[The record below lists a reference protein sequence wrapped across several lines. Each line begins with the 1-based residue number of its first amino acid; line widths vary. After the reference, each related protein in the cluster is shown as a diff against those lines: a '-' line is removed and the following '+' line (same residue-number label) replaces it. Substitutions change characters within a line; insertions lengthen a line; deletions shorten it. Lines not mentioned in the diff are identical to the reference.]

1 MEERK
6 GGADRGRRPTTAGG
20 KALMARVLIVDDD
33 ELIGEMLSF
42 MVEDMGH
49 SASCATT
56 LRAGFE
62 KASSE
67 NFDVMFL
74 DIKMPDGN
82 GLDLLP
88 KIRELSSHPEVIII
102 TGSGDPDGAE
112 LAIKNGAWDYVQK
125 SSSTKQMLLP
135 FVRALQ
141 YRAQKNARKPVAA
154 LKLNGLIGKSPT
166 MKVCLDLLAQA
177 AHSEV
182 NVLLTGETGTGK
194 EVFARAIHEN
204 SSRAG
209 ENFVVVDCTALP
221 ETLVESVLFG
231 HEKGSFTGADRAQ
244 IGLVKQADGGTLFL
258 DEIGELPLVIQK
270 AFLRVLQEHRFRPV
284 GAKRETESDFR
295 LIAATNRNLEKMV
308 EDGTFRS
315 DLLFRVQT
323 LTIELPALS
332 ARKDDI
338 KELAMYHMARV
349 CERYQIGTKGF
360 SPEFFDALMAYDWPG
375 NVRELVNALERAI
388 SDAYHEPT
396 LFPKH
401 LPLDLRVKVARSS
414 VRMEAGSDGASAVPH
429 GNAGRLQGRGG
440 APVPPGPSASDKRQH
455 QRSVPRFR
463 AIALAALCAAQR
475 ARPVPRFVIFPP

>member
-1 MEERK
+1 
-6 GGADRGRRPTTAGG
+6 
-20 KALMARVLIVDDD
+20 
-33 ELIGEMLSF
+33 MLSCV
-42 MVEDMGH
+42 VEDMGH
-49 SASCATT
+49 SVSSATT
-56 LRAGFE
+56 VEAGFK

-67 NFDVMFL
+67 AFDVIFL

-88 KIRELSSHPEVIII
+88 RIRELPSHPEVIII

-112 LAIKNGAWDYVQK
+112 LAIKNGAWDYIQK
-125 SSSTKQMLLP
+125 SSSTKEMLLP

-141 YRAQKNARKPVAA
+141 YRDQKNARKPLAA
-154 LKLNGLIGKSPT
+154 LKLNGVIGKSQT

-204 SSRAG
+204 SGRAD

-221 ETLVESVLFG
+221 ATLVESVLFG
-231 HEKGSFTGADRAQ
+231 HEKGSFTGADRTQ
-244 IGLVKQADGGTLFL
+244 TGLVKQADGGTLFL
-258 DEIGELPLVIQK
+258 DEIGELPLTMQK

-284 GAKRETESDFR
+284 GAKRESESNFR
-295 LIAATNRNLEKMV
+295 LIAATNRDLDKMV
-308 EDGTFRS
+308 QDGTFRS
-315 DLLFRVQT
+315 DLLFRVRT

-332 ARKDDI
+332 ERKDDI
-338 KELAMYHMARV
+338 KELAMHHMARV

-360 SPEFFDALMAYDWPG
+360 SPEFFDALMAHEWPG
-375 NVRELVNALERAI
+375 NVRELVNAIERAI

-414 VRMEAGSDGASAVPH
+414 VKKEAALTADGASASGTLAECRTAAERRYLRDLLLQTKGGIREACRVS
-429 GNAGRLQGRGG
+429 GLSRSRLYELLKEYGLSTG
-440 APVPPGPSASDKRQH
+440 S
-455 QRSVPRFR
+455 
-463 AIALAALCAAQR
+463 
-475 ARPVPRFVIFPP
+475 

>member
-1 MEERK
+1 
-6 GGADRGRRPTTAGG
+6 
-20 KALMARVLIVDDD
+20 MAQVLIVDDD
-33 ELIGEMLSF
+33 ELICEMLSF
-42 MVEDMGH
+42 VVEDMGH
-49 SASCATT
+49 AVSSATT
-56 LRAGFE
+56 LETGFK

-67 NFDVMFL
+67 AFDVIFL

-88 KIRELSSHPEVIII
+88 RIRELPSHPEVIII

-112 LAIKNGAWDYVQK
+112 LAIKNGAWDYIQK
-125 SSSTKQMLLP
+125 SSSTKEMLLP

-141 YRAQKNARKPVAA
+141 YREQKNARKPLAA
-154 LKLNGLIGKSPT
+154 LKLNGVIGKSPT

-204 SSRAG
+204 SGRAD

-221 ETLVESVLFG
+221 ATLVESVLFG
-231 HEKGSFTGADRAQ
+231 HEKGSFTGADRTQ
-244 IGLVKQADGGTLFL
+244 TGLVKQADGGTLFL
-258 DEIGELPLVIQK
+258 DEIGELPLTMQK

-284 GAKRETESDFR
+284 GAKRESESNFR
-295 LIAATNRNLEKMV
+295 LIAATNRNLDKMV
-308 EDGTFRS
+308 QDGTFRS
-315 DLLFRVQT
+315 DLLFRVRT

-338 KELAMYHMARV
+338 KELAMHHMARV

-360 SPEFFDALMAYDWPG
+360 SPEFFDALMAHEWPG
-375 NVRELVNALERAI
+375 NVRELVNAIERAI

-414 VRMEAGSDGASAVPH
+414 VKKEAASTADGASALGTLAECRTAAERRYLRDLLLQTKGGVREACRIS
-429 GNAGRLQGRGG
+429 GLKRSRLYELLKEYGLSTG
-440 APVPPGPSASDKRQH
+440 S
-455 QRSVPRFR
+455 
-463 AIALAALCAAQR
+463 
-475 ARPVPRFVIFPP
+475 

>member
-1 MEERK
+1 
-6 GGADRGRRPTTAGG
+6 
-20 KALMARVLIVDDD
+20 MAQVLIVDDD
-33 ELIGEMLSF
+33 ELICEMLSCV
-42 MVEDMGH
+42 VEDMGH
-49 SASCATT
+49 SVSSATT
-56 LRAGFE
+56 VETGFK

-67 NFDVMFL
+67 AFDVIFL

-88 KIRELSSHPEVIII
+88 RIRELPSHPEVIII

-112 LAIKNGAWDYVQK
+112 LAIKNGAWDYIQK
-125 SSSTKQMLLP
+125 SSSTKEMLLP

-141 YRAQKNARKPVAA
+141 YRDQKNARKPLAA
-154 LKLNGLIGKSPT
+154 LKLNGVIGKSPT

-204 SSRAG
+204 SGRAD

-221 ETLVESVLFG
+221 ATLVESVLFG
-231 HEKGSFTGADRAQ
+231 HEKGSFTGADRTQ
-244 IGLVKQADGGTLFL
+244 TGLVKQADGGTLFL
-258 DEIGELPLVIQK
+258 DEIGELPLTMQK

-284 GAKRETESDFR
+284 GAKRESESNFR
-295 LIAATNRNLEKMV
+295 LIAATNRDLDKMV
-308 EDGTFRS
+308 QDGTFRS
-315 DLLFRVQT
+315 DLLFRVRT
-323 LTIELPALS
+323 LTIELPPLS
-332 ARKDDI
+332 ARKNDI
-338 KELAMYHMARV
+338 KELAMHHMARV

-360 SPEFFDALMAYDWPG
+360 SPEFFDALMAHEWPG
-375 NVRELVNALERAI
+375 NVRELVNAIERAI

-414 VRMEAGSDGASAVPH
+414 VKKEAAPTADGASAS
-429 GNAGRLQGRGG
+429 GTLAECRAAAERRYLRDLLLQTNGRIREACRISGL
-440 APVPPGPSASDKRQH
+440 KRSRLYELLKEH
-455 QRSVPRFR
+455 DLSTGS
-463 AIALAALCAAQR
+463 
-475 ARPVPRFVIFPP
+475 

>member
-1 MEERK
+1 
-6 GGADRGRRPTTAGG
+6 
-20 KALMARVLIVDDD
+20 MARVLIVDDD
-33 ELIGEMLSF
+33 ELICEMLSF
-42 MVEDMGH
+42 VVEDMGH
-49 SASCATT
+49 SVSSATT
-56 LRAGFE
+56 VETGFK

-67 NFDVMFL
+67 AFDVIFL

-88 KIRELSSHPEVIII
+88 RIRELPSHPEVIII

-112 LAIKNGAWDYVQK
+112 LAIKNGAWDYIQK
-125 SSSTKQMLLP
+125 SSSTKEMLLP

-141 YRAQKNARKPVAA
+141 YREQKNARKPLAA
-154 LKLNGLIGKSPT
+154 LKLNGVIGKSQT

-204 SSRAG
+204 SGRAD

-221 ETLVESVLFG
+221 ATLVESVLFG
-231 HEKGSFTGADRAQ
+231 HEKGSFTGADRTQ
-244 IGLVKQADGGTLFL
+244 TGLVKQADGGTLFL
-258 DEIGELPLVIQK
+258 DEIGELPLTMQK

-284 GAKRETESDFR
+284 GAKRESESNFR
-295 LIAATNRNLEKMV
+295 LIAATNRDLDKMV
-308 EDGTFRS
+308 QDGTFRS
-315 DLLFRVQT
+315 DLLFRVRT
-323 LTIELPALS
+323 LTIELPPLS
-332 ARKDDI
+332 ARKNDI
-338 KELAMYHMARV
+338 KELAMHHMARV

-360 SPEFFDALMAYDWPG
+360 SPEFFDALMAHEWPG
-375 NVRELVNALERAI
+375 NVRELVNAIERAI

-414 VRMEAGSDGASAVPH
+414 VKMEGAPTAQAYLPQY
-429 GNAGRLQGRGG
+429 AGRMQGRGG
-440 APVPPGPSASDKRQH
+440 TPVPP
-455 QRSVPRFR
+455 
-463 AIALAALCAAQR
+463 
-475 ARPVPRFVIFPP
+475 